1 MREVKFRCW
10 NTSAKCMYPPKHFG
24 IAMNGDTLQL
34 MPSCEHINQPY
45 AVNNGGAMIFMQ
57 YTGFKSKS
65 GAYIYDGDLLKN
77 PNEPTITEVRWSDED
92 GCWEVY
98 DHDLLAH
105 HYKNLE
111 VVGNIY
117 EELLK

>member
-1 MREVKFRCW
+1 MREILFRAW
-10 NTSAKCMYPPKHFG
+10 DLEDKLWWGSLPLDGLTGQIMGSTAKVV
-24 IAMNGDTLQL
+24 L
-34 MPSCEHINQPY
+34 
-45 AVNNGGAMIFMQ
+45 MQ